1 MHSYEELYT
10 IYEETLKARLY
21 KYVFSRRLKTD
32 TLSEAQLSA
41 WVPSHSTLYMPIIK
55 STGNQCREAKT
66 GVIWCN
72 NYSILH

>member
-41 WVPSHSTLYMPIIK
+41 WAKPFNALYA
-55 STGNQCREAKT
+55 N
-66 GVIWCN
+66 
-72 NYSILH
+72 H